1 MINDRSNGKNTV
13 RSVIIQ
19 DPYIYI
25 CVYTVMNFIDPDP
38 DNSFELEQLPLKH
51 IYIRVYFFNSRD
63 KSIFF
68 QYFRNRS
75 VHGRRQMASSRIT
88 SSNKNVII
96 F

>member
-51 IYIRVYFFNSRD
+51 IYIYVY
-63 KSIFF
+63 IFLIHEINR
-68 QYFRNRS
+68 YF
-75 VHGRRQMASSRIT
+75 
-88 SSNKNVII
+88 SNI
-96 F
+96 FETGVYTAGTRWLARESLAQTKT